1 MKAIA
6 VLPSIGALLL
16 RGLFHSWPNA
26 RLARWASATARSA
39 VTARPARPP
48 ALHFILGIALAL
60 GAIPTTGTASDL
72 EDARELLRLGK
83 YDAFI
88 ELSRSQVEKKV
99 WNEAWPRYLIE
110 GYLIT
115 GDYAAAMAVY
125 EGALERFGDSLRLR
139 MLGAKVYQFNN
150 EPLKAKAQ
158 LVEME
163 AMLQRAPWRYS
174 NRSEL
179 VPLGEFFLSRGED
192 PKQVLKLCFDQATK
206 VDPNHVEAYVATARM
221 ALDKNDAQVAS
232 QVLTQ
237 ALKRSAQDP
246 EIHYLSAL
254 AWATDDERATGSLKK
269 SLEINP
275 RYIPSL
281 LLLAES
287 SLNAENYTAAAQTL
301 SEIEAINPRHP
312 RMWALRAVINHL
324 TGDHAAEGISR
335 RQALDSWKLNP
346 EVDHTIGKH
355 LSLHYR
361 FAEGVE
367 YQRRA
372 LSMDPNYAPA
382 NSQLAQDLLRLGE
395 TDAGWSLVDGIRQS
409 DPYDVSIFNLKQL
422 QARLA
427 QFTTIEIPGFV
438 IRMDAAEAEVYGADV
453 AALLTEARQQLVP
466 KYQADLQDPTYVE
479 IFPRQQEFAIRT
491 FGLPGGQGFLG
502 VCFGRLITANSPA
515 ALNVDSN
522 WKSVLWHEYCH
533 VVTLQKTKNKMP
545 RWLSE
550 GISVY
555 EERTRDATWGEQLDP
570 IYREMLLSDDLVPI
584 SQLSGAFLRPKSPL
598 HLQFAYYTSSL
609 AVEFWIEQFGMPGL
623 QQLLRD
629 LSMGMKIEEALTRLP
644 GSLESLDTEFLRYAR
659 DQANRFA
666 SSATFERLPKNPAFD
681 LASWLTENPNSYWGW
696 KAQLDDMIQSKEWE
710 RATEAA
716 NRLAELWPQDHSENG
731 IYSTLATI
739 HRERSQ
745 PDQERQALVQ
755 LAQHAAAPTTGLLR
769 LAELDSQSN
778 DWNAVA
784 LWCERLQAIQPMRF
798 EVQSLRAD
806 AAEKLDNPALAARAL
821 TALTQMNPADP
832 SGIYF
837 RLAKSFKASGD
848 PARAKR
854 YCLMSL
860 EESPR
865 FAEAIRLLME
875 LPTAPELLSQ
885 PQGTPPPATEPPTS
899 DLP

>member
-1 MKAIA
+1 MHSNTSSRS
-6 VLPSIGALLL
+6 LGS
-16 RGLFHSWPNA
+16 RLFRELFRNGPNA
-26 RLARWASATARSA
+26 WLAQWQVTQWRAGSIASRL
-39 VTARPARPP
+39 
-48 ALHFILGIALAL
+48 ILGFSLAL
-60 GAIPTTGTASDL
+60 GAVANSAHASDL
-72 EDARELLRLGK
+72 EDARELLRQGN

-88 ELSRSQVEKKV
+88 ALSRTQVEKKV

-115 GDYAAAMAVY
+115 GEYATAMEVY

-139 MLGAKVYQFNN
+139 MLGAKVYRFNN
-150 EPLKAKAQ
+150 EPLKAASQ
-158 LVEME
+158 LAEME

-174 NRSEL
+174 NRNEL

-206 VDPNHVEAYVATARM
+206 ADPNNIEAYVATARM
-221 ALDKNDAQVAS
+221 ALDKNDAQVAA
-232 QVLTQ
+232 QALTQ
-237 ALKRSAQDP
+237 ALKRSDNDP

-254 AWATDDERATGSLKK
+254 AWATDDSRATDSLKK
-269 SLEINP
+269 SLAINP

-287 SLNAENYTAAAQTL
+287 SMNAENYAAAAQTL
-301 SEIEAINPRHP
+301 TEIESINPRHP
-312 RMWALRAVINHL
+312 RMWALRAVISHL
-324 TGDHAAEGISR
+324 TGDHASEGNSR
-335 RQALDSWKLNP
+335 RQALESWKLNP
-346 EVDHTIGKH
+346 EVDHIIGKH

-361 FAEGVE
+361 FAEGVG

-395 TDAGWSLVDGIRQS
+395 TDAGWTLVDGIRQS

-466 KYQADLQDPTYVE
+466 KYQAELQEPTYVE

-491 FGLPGGQGFLG
+491 FGMPGGQGFLG

-515 ALNVDSN
+515 ALEVDSN

-623 QQLLRD
+623 HQLLRD
-629 LSMGMKIEEALTRLP
+629 LAMGMKIDEALTRLP
-644 GSLESLDTEFLRYAR
+644 GSLESLDAEFLRYAR
-659 DQANRFA
+659 DKANRFA
-666 SSATFERLPKNPAFD
+666 TGTTFERLPKDPSFERT
-681 LASWLTENPNSYWGW
+681 SWLSENPSSYWGW
-696 KAQLDDMIQSKEWE
+696 KAQLDAMIQSQKWE
-710 RATEAA
+710 LAAEAA
-716 NRLAELWPQDHSENG
+716 NRLAELWPEDHSENG
-731 IYSTLATI
+731 IYSTLARI
-739 HRERSQ
+739 HRERS
-745 PDQERQALVQ
+745 DSEKERQALVQ
-755 LAQHAAAPTTGLLR
+755 LSKHAAAPVAGLLR
-769 LAELDSQSN
+769 LAELDSQRG

-784 LWCERLQAIQPMRF
+784 QWCERLQATQPMRF
-798 EVQSLRAD
+798 DVQSLRAN
-806 AAEKLDNPALAARAL
+806 AAEKLENPVLAARAL
-821 TALTQMNPADP
+821 LALAQMNPTDP
-832 SGIYF
+832 SGIHF
-837 RLAKSFKASGD
+837 RLAKSFLASGD
-848 PARAKR
+848 TIRAKR
-854 YCLMSL
+854 YCLMAL

-865 FAEAIRLLME
+865 FREASRLLME
-875 LPTAPELLSQ
+875 LPTAPELQSQ
-885 PQGTPPPATEPPTS
+885 GEATAPAATQPPATE
-899 DLP
+899 LP